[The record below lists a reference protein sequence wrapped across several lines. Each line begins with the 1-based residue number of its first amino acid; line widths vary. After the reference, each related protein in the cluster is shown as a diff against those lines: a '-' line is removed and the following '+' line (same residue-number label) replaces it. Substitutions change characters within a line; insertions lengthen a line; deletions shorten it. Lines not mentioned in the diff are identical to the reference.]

1 MWQARTSGDDEI
13 VHLRL
18 EKNGQPA
25 SYQTVLEG
33 LRNDADFRGLFNAQL
48 AAVPFAAFRWE
59 TSSVNAATL
68 SNREFECVV
77 VNDPNLE
84 CPADARTFAK
94 FFRSHAKNDVA
105 TFPNLSGD
113 AVLVVPCPQAKLTY
127 PHLATFVRQA
137 PEIQQ
142 HALWQQVAEAMFCEL
157 PKRTVW
163 LNTAGAGVAWLH
175 VRLDSRPKY
184 YWYRPYKQPPM

>member
-1 MWQARTSGDDEI
+1 MSSDDEI
-13 VHLRL
+13 VRLRL
-18 EKNGQPA
+18 EKDGQPA
-25 SYQTVLEG
+25 SYQSVLEG
-33 LRNDADFRGLFNAQL
+33 LRDDADFRSLFNSQL

-59 TSSVNAATL
+59 TPAVNAATMEQ
-68 SNREFECVV
+68 RAFECVL

-84 CPADARTFAK
+84 CAADVRTFAK

-113 AVLVVPCPQAKLTY
+113 AVLVVPCPLAKLTY

-137 PEIQQ
+137 PEPQQ
-142 HALWQQVAEAMFCEL
+142 QALWRQVAEAMFSEL

-163 LNTAGAGVAWLH
+163 LSTAGAGVAWLH